1 MEQLVDEFIFYLQ
14 TVKKTSDNTIQSYKR
29 DLLRLVSYMKERG
42 CESVT
47 DYTQDRLH
55 AYVATL
61 QEQHLSPNS
70 IIRHHSSI
78 KAFFRYLLENGN
90 IDENPAET
98 LKAPKAAKKQPRILS
113 SYEVETFLSQDF
125 SKDAKG
131 KRDKALLELMYA
143 TGLKSSEIV
152 ELKLGNIDMSLNC
165 VRLGA
170 DRVVPYGKKAKEA
183 LDEYLLHARDELLQD
198 RDTEED
204 RVFVNYKGE
213 PMSRQGLW
221 KLIKTY
227 AGRAGI
233 DTDITPYTL
242 RHSFAVHLL
251 ENGADSTAVKE
262 MMGYTDEATLSKYSS
277 KRGLNKDPY
286 EWARIRN

>member
-1 MEQLVDEFIFYLQ
+1 MEQLVDGFILYLQ
-14 TVKKTSDNTIQSYKR
+14 TVKKTSDNTIKSYKR
-29 DLLRLVSYMKERG
+29 DLLKMVSYMNERG
-42 CESVT
+42 LTDIS

-61 QEQHLSPNS
+61 SEQHLSANS
-70 IIRHHSSI
+70 IIRHHSSV

-98 LKAPKAAKKQPRILS
+98 LKAPKASKKQPRVLS

-125 SKDAKG
+125 SNDGKG
-131 KRDKALLELMYA
+131 KRDKALLEIMYA
-143 TGLKSSEIV
+143 TGLKASEIV
-152 ELKLGNIDMSLNC
+152 ELKLSNIDMSLNC

-183 LDEYLLHARDELLQD
+183 LDEYLLHARTELLGERLSQ
-198 RDTEED
+198 ED

-233 DTDITPYTL
+233 DSDISPYTL

-251 ENGADSTAVKE
+251 DNGADTTAVKE
-262 MMGYTDEATLSKYSS
+262 MMGYTDEATLAKYSG
-277 KRGLNKDPY
+277 KRGPGSDPY